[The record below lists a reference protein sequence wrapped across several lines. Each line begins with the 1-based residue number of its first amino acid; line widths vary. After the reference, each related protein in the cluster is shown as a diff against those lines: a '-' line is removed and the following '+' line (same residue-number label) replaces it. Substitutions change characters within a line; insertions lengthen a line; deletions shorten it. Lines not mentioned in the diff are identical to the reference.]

1 MKRLVALALTF
12 IFMFSVAAF
21 AQDTPE
27 FNTEPTVTSD
37 GEVIP
42 GLIPIYDDSV
52 STQSITDPIGYYIKG
67 NGIAARRPYGLSAP
81 IIGRL
86 YDGDIVWTQMEKKTK
101 DGYTWLHVDT
111 DRNSNMGSVPDVWI
125 VVDYLGS
132 VYMSLDNVEK

>member
-1 MKRLVALALTF
+1 MKKLVALALTF
-12 IFMFSVAAF
+12 VLMFSVVAF
-21 AQDTPE
+21 AQDTPV
-27 FNTEPTVTSD
+27 FNTEPTVTSE

-42 GLIPIYDDSV
+42 GLIPIYDGNASKQSV
-52 STQSITDPIGYYIKG
+52 SEPSGYYIKG

-86 YDGDIVWTQMEKKTK
+86 YNGDIVWTQMETKKK

-125 VVDYLGS
+125 VIDYLGS
-132 VYMSLDNVEK
+132 QYMSLDNAEK